1 MQTTEQLLGVRRRL
15 RDSTLRTP
23 AAGAP
28 GLGDEQFCAVEVVE
42 PPAPPRPIEPRE
54 LTMLTLLELVLKD
67 RPRLYQALR
76 LPAATPRLLP
86 RLLAISL
93 TGFVLYGVAM
103 SLVFT
108 ATGRWPTLTALSAW
122 LEMPRSTLLAFTPID
137 STWGNVGPWING
149 EAAALVAAYAFG
161 LIAASAVCLPSL
173 YFYCLLAG
181 VRMTML
187 EVVIHAQ
194 VEGGLGGGIGGDLA
208 DLRCGGDGSG
218 DFWRWG
224 VGARGDDVAGVDLAV
239 HRGPVGDGG
248 VVPRVR
254 AAVRHDA
261 GGAGAA
267 TRVFLAKARVVVVGL
282 LHGRGAGDDLYDL
295 GDAVARMKGVSHRRG
310 RRERREQVRR

>member
-23 AAGAP
+23 AAGAT
-28 GLGDEQFCAVEVVE
+28 GLGDEPFCDVEVVE
-42 PPAPPRPIEPRE
+42 PPAPPRPIDPRE

-76 LPAATPRLLP
+76 LPAATPLLLP

-93 TGFVLYGVAM
+93 TGFVLYGAAM

-108 ATGRWPTLTALSAW
+108 ATGRWPTLMALPAW
-122 LEMPRSTLLAFTPID
+122 LETPRATLLAFAPIE
-137 STWGNVGPWING
+137 STWGNLGPWVNG

-187 EVVIHAQ
+187 EVVVHTLKSKAVAAVALVGILPIYVA
-194 VEGGLGGGIGGDLA
+194 VAMGAVIFGAGELMLAATMWLGLILPFIAGLWGTVALYQGFAPLCDA
-208 DLRCGGDGSG
+208 MPAERAMRRECFLRRLVLSWSACYT
-218 DFWRWG
+218 
-224 VGARGDDVAGVDLAV
+224 A
-239 HRGPVGDGG
+239 
-248 VVPRVR
+248 VVPVMIYT
-254 AAVRHDA
+254 VWE
-261 GGAGAA
+261 
-267 TRVFLAKARVVVVGL
+267 TLS
-282 LHGRGAGDDLYDL
+282 RG
-295 GDAVARMKGVSHRRG
+295 
-310 RRERREQVRR
+310 

>member
-1 MQTTEQLLGVRRRL
+1 MQTTEQLLGARRRL
-15 RDSTLRTP
+15 RDSTLRTS
-23 AAGAP
+23 AAEVP
-28 GLGDEQFCAVEVVE
+28 GLGDDEFCAVEVVE
-42 PPAPPRPIEPRE
+42 PPAPPRPIDPRE

-108 ATGRWPTLTALSAW
+108 ATGRWPTLMALPAW
-122 LEMPRSTLLAFTPID
+122 LETPRATLLAFAPID
-137 STWGNVGPWING
+137 SAWGNLGPWING

-187 EVVIHAQ
+187 EVVVHTLKSKA
-194 VEGGLGGGIGGDLA
+194 VAAVALVGILPIY
-208 DLRCGGDGSG
+208 
-218 DFWRWG
+218 
-224 VGARGDDVAGVDLAV
+224 VAVAM
-239 HRGPVGDGG
+239 G
-248 VVPRVR
+248 VVIF
-254 AAVRHDA
+254 
-261 GGAGAA
+261 GAGEL
-267 TRVFLAKARVVVVGL
+267 VLAGTMWLGL
-282 LHGRGAGDDLYDL
+282 ILPFIAGLWGTVALYQGFAPLCDTMP
-295 GDAVARMKGVSHRRG
+295 AERAM
-310 RRERREQVRR
+310 RRECFLRRLVLSWSACYTAVVPVMIYTVWETLSRG

>member
-23 AAGAP
+23 AAGAT

-42 PPAPPRPIEPRE
+42 APASPRPIEPGE

-108 ATGRWPTLTALSAW
+108 ATGRWPTLTALPEW
-122 LEMPRSTLLAFTPID
+122 LETPRSTLLAFAPID
-137 STWGNVGPWING
+137 SAWGNVGPWLNG

-187 EVVIHAQ
+187 EVVVHTLKSKA
-194 VEGGLGGGIGGDLA
+194 VAAVALVGILPIY
-208 DLRCGGDGSG
+208 
-218 DFWRWG
+218 
-224 VGARGDDVAGVDLAV
+224 VAVAM
-239 HRGPVGDGG
+239 G
-248 VVPRVR
+248 VVIF
-254 AAVRHDA
+254 
-261 GGAGAA
+261 GAGEL
-267 TRVFLAKARVVVVGL
+267 VLAGTMWLGL
-282 LHGRGAGDDLYDL
+282 ILPFIAGLWGTVALYQGFAPLCDTMPAERAL
-295 GDAVARMKGVSHRRG
+295 
-310 RRERREQVRR
+310 RRECFLRRLVLSWSACYTAVVPVMIYTIWETLSRG